1 MRAKMDNN
9 QAEATA
15 AMGERDLSLGVN
27 DEWIHAQLGAAPVKD
42 GEEGVN
48 EEAESDVEEN
58 SDEVDASNG
67 LPDWVEVRVEG
78 QVVTPPVS
86 VWLSRR
92 VSLRVKA
99 SPDDM
104 VARRVVVRAGD
115 QSWEA
120 TVISEGL
127 DEISISPIP
136 AAAVANTGTKEDAAA
151 DATSKAP
158 IKAAVLLPEERA
170 PIGTVSV
177 RANASPRDVVL
188 LPRGSQREDRKSV
201 V

>member
-1 MRAKMDNN
+1 LISGRPVLVDEMERVPHGVTRVVHADEWSMLPSRGFMRVSGVLPSAELRLSVHAYETKAGDAWLQRAKMDNN

-15 AMGERDLSLGVN
+15 AMGERDLSLGGN

-48 EEAESDVEEN
+48 EEAESGRRRRN
-58 SDEVDASNG
+58 SDEGIDASNG

-99 SPDDM
+99 SPG
-104 VARRVVVRAGD
+104 RHG
-115 QSWEA
+115 
-120 TVISEGL
+120 
-127 DEISISPIP
+127 
-136 AAAVANTGTKEDAAA
+136 
-151 DATSKAP
+151 
-158 IKAAVLLPEERA
+158 RA
-170 PIGTVSV
+170 PRRGQS
-177 RANASPRDVVL
+177 RGPVL
-188 LPRGSQREDRKSV
+188 GSNSHLRGFG
-201 V
+201 